1 MVRGSGAVQPARKNG
16 ACRVAFFLEGP
27 TGKLGGAAEICVP
40 SFCGWQRLRRAQL
53 QAKVSTT
60 QRARTLRPAAP
71 AACCHRSRTCRS
83 HWRHFAPAMAMIYM
97 TSCSCGPL
105 TADTLHANLAGLRT
119 LRADR
124 ASRVHSGHVTREDSG
139 EQRNSVD
146 QQYRLARCV
155 AKRTCTFEPN
165 QPSRL
170 NGIIF

>member
-1 MVRGSGAVQPARKNG
+1 MVRGSGAARPSRG
-16 ACRVAFFLEGP
+16 HSAGIAAYPRSIP
-27 TGKLGGAAEICVP
+27 TGKFGGAAEIYVP
-40 SFCGWQRLRRAQL
+40 SFSGWQRLRRAQL

-124 ASRVHSGHVTREDSG
+124 ASRVHSGHVTREDSALRG
-139 EQRNSVD
+139 TAEQCRSAVQLQRTQGRARHAHFGSCAHASRN
-146 QQYRLARCV
+146 
-155 AKRTCTFEPN
+155 
-165 QPSRL
+165 
-170 NGIIF
+170 